1 MMNANQFL
9 DTKKFVA
16 DSSKDALRKVR
27 ETLGPDANIHSNKVL
42 PGGKVEVIASAFKK
56 APTASQAEDRGRKLA
71 GRYQDEDDAY
81 RVGISQAALHASSR
95 EKVSRPG
102 DALPPR
108 HTPLAPREKVSR
120 TNEAL
125 SPRHTPMVSRE
136 QVPRVSDALPSLHAD
151 LLSRVEHI
159 DKRAGRTSAQKPT
172 ADSSRS
178 SGKPDTPPAKAGM
191 PKTGLPRPSGKRDT
205 PLVNAGIRMTDSL
218 RRLLPM
224 QPKSSDSSSIA
235 LRDMAGVPAEVLSE
249 IRTLRKVI
257 EQHLAGFIWGETARQ
272 QPVKT
277 EVLRQMLEVG
287 FSPCFSRE
295 LLADL
300 PPKLDFQQA
309 IAWSRE
315 MVDMNLITASA
326 DLIGKGGVYA
336 LTGPTGVG
344 KTTTTAKLAAR
355 CVLRHGANRVALV
368 TTDSYRACAYDQLR
382 AYGHILGSPVY
393 KAKDAEE
400 LQQILGEL
408 TNKHMV
414 LIDTMGMSQKDK
426 QVVELNNMLA
436 ACGVRRLL
444 LLSATVRGDTLDD
457 VVRAY
462 RGDGLAGCVLT
473 KIDEATSLAPAIDA
487 VIRHGLCLDYVSN
500 GQNVPEDLHL
510 PNRAYL
516 LHRAFKDMVDPA
528 HRLTGLEPGLVM
540 ANAGLF
546 TPKGEMAELVAP
558 PRVETAELAPWLTA

>member
-1 MMNANQFL
+1 MMNAQ
-9 DTKKFVA
+9 KFVA
-16 DSSKDALRKVR
+16 PSTKDAYRKVR
-27 ETLGPDANIHSNKVL
+27 ETLGADANIHSTRTL
-42 PGGKVEVIASAFKK
+42 PDGRVEVVASAFKK

-108 HTPLAPREKVSR
+108 HVPLAPREKASR
-120 TNEAL
+120 ANEA

-159 DKRAGRTSAQKPT
+159 DKRAGRASAQKPA
-172 ADSSRS
+172 ADSSHS
-178 SGKPDTPPAKAGM
+178 SGKPDTPSAKAGM

-205 PLVNAGIRMTDSL
+205 PLVNAGIKMTDSL

-249 IRTLRKVI
+249 IRTLRKVV

-309 IAWSRE
+309 AAWSRE

-368 TTDSYRACAYDQLR
+368 TTDSYRIGAYDQLR
-382 AYGHILGSPVY
+382 AYGRILGTAVY
-393 KAKDAEE
+393 LAKDAEE

-426 QVVELNNMLA
+426 LVVELNNMLA

-487 VIRHGLCLDYVSN
+487 VIRHGLRLDYVSN
-500 GQNVPEDLHL
+500 GQRVPEDLHL

-516 LHRAFKDMVDPA
+516 LHRAFKDATDPA
-528 HRLTGLEPGLVM
+528 HRLTGLEPGLIM